1 MEWIWGSFLLWLDG
15 VGGGGVGLQVA
26 VGVSGGGVGLGIFS
40 SLVGLICAHF
50 VKSDNTRV
58 KE

>member
-26 VGVSGGGVGLGIFS
+26 VGVGLGIFS